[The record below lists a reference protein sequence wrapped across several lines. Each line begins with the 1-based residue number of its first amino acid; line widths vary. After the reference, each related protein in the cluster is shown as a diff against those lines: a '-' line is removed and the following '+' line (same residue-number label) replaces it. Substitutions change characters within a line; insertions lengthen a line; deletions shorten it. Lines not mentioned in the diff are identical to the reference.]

1 MRLYAV
7 VIGAAA
13 PIVRRWGRLTVIG
26 APLLDA
32 PGPILLVANHDS
44 YWDPVAIGVAA
55 LHRRRI
61 RALAKSTLWH
71 SRMLALVLD
80 GMGQLRITRGIAD
93 RRQISAIV
101 AVLQAG
107 DCVGIF
113 PEGRISKGQYRRAYS
128 GAGYLAKAVP
138 QARVVAAAVS
148 GTVDLARFP
157 RRPRVRV
164 ELFEPLRGPVRPGES
179 SIGLSRR
186 VMAEIRARA
195 PEAVSGRRPATR

>member
-1 MRLYAV
+1 
-7 VIGAAA
+7 
-13 PIVRRWGRLTVIG
+13 
-26 APLLDA
+26 
-32 PGPILLVANHDS
+32 
-44 YWDPVAIGVAA
+44 
-55 LHRRRI
+55 
-61 RALAKSTLWH
+61 
-71 SRMLALVLD
+71 
-80 GMGQLRITRGIAD
+80 MGQLRITRGIAD

-164 ELFEPLRGPVRPGES
+164 ELFEPLRGPVRPGAYPRPHRADDRQRGS
-179 SIGLSRR
+179 
-186 VMAEIRARA
+186 RARGPNVVAGKRQRIASSGSGA
-195 PEAVSGRRPATR
+195 PSGLRLRASLTGDRRWSS